1 MYDSRLPPKPL
12 GKKININSKT
22 VREEIKS
29 PLLINDKIICLKK
42 QGDSNNRVCKDLP
55 EFRFIYREQ

>member
-1 MYDSRLPPKPL
+1 MYDSRLSPKPL
-12 GKKININSKT
+12 RKKIYIYSKT

-42 QGDSNNRVCKDLP
+42 QGDSNNRVRKDLP